1 MATKF
6 SQLYKQELKSQ
17 GILSSLGS
25 AALKKTKERMDI
37 RNSLFG
43 GSGVVSLTGQKIFGK
58 GYSGNALSS
67 SPTNTSSVADSQ
79 GISELLASNDRQE
92 SLLRV
97 IGKNTFNMNMMARDA
112 NITRQNI
119 VTLTKKMTGRAS
131 RSQDALWYGAGARN
145 KSMNSYTDKK
155 GSASDQS
162 KSPTSNSESSSLI
175 GSMASGILG
184 IGGSMLS
191 GIAGIAGTIGSG
203 VLGAVGAIARI
214 SPILGLI
221 GLSATAYVI
230 KKLSE
235 HVDFSG
241 IADGLAKTL
250 GIDLKSDKSILE
262 QFADKLDTMFNTKA
276 FTGTLT
282 WVRTSFAP
290 IIDTVGKHIAT
301 VADVAMVYS
310 KAAFVTLA
318 DSFSNLGKVIG
329 FLFNEFFQSNKGK
342 IFMAIT
348 AGFVAAYAKNPATAV
363 AALAAITAA
372 GVLGAATGEDS
383 RDEMKQKIEDK
394 GKELSGMQGGRAL
407 AEEQQKRG
415 GLFLDNTNVKLLKDI
430 QELEI
435 NLKNKTDEY
444 NKLSG
449 SVITEGKFPEYLK
462 KFKDELP
469 GGEYGG
475 RYKSTPQSNTN
486 APIRIS
492 SDYGERA
499 HPISGRRS
507 FHEGVDIAMPVGTD
521 IYAAE
526 KGKVS
531 RSGSATGYGNMIE
544 IDHGNGKTTRY
555 AHLKSMNVAVGDMV
569 EKGQKIALSG
579 NSGDS
584 TGPHLHFEERENGQA
599 TRPSQQML
607 LSSIKGQLLNDGSIA
622 LNAASRPDT
631 SPPNVTVVN
640 QQTAAAPQQSKPQ
653 NAAASAHNFDPWTE
667 IWSASILNPARMGM

>member
-1 MATKF
+1 LLSKDAWKMIDYIEDNPNKNLVFAINTN
-6 SQLYKQELKSQ
+6 LCVPDELVDKIISKIQ
-17 GILSSLGS
+17 NISID
-25 AALKKTKERMDI
+25 TKE
-37 RNSLFG
+37 FQFFT
-43 GSGVVSLTGQKIFGK
+43 SGE
-58 GYSGNALSS
+58 A
-67 SPTNTSSVADSQ
+67 
-79 GISELLASNDRQE
+79 
-92 SLLRV
+92 
-97 IGKNTFNMNMMARDA
+97 
-112 NITRQNI
+112 
-119 VTLTKKMTGRAS
+119 
-131 RSQDALWYGAGARN
+131 
-145 KSMNSYTDKK
+145 
-155 GSASDQS
+155 
-162 KSPTSNSESSSLI
+162 
-175 GSMASGILG
+175 
-184 IGGSMLS
+184 
-191 GIAGIAGTIGSG
+191 
-203 VLGAVGAIARI
+203 LGAPAEYIRY
-214 SPILGLI
+214 GLDYNKW
-221 GLSATAYVI
+221 SAN
-230 KKLSE
+230 
-235 HVDFSG
+235 
-241 IADGLAKTL
+241 
-250 GIDLKSDKSILE
+250 LE
-262 QFADKLDTMFNTKA
+262 
-276 FTGTLT
+276 
-282 WVRTSFAP
+282 
-290 IIDTVGKHIAT
+290 
-301 VADVAMVYS
+301 
-310 KAAFVTLA
+310 
-318 DSFSNLGKVIG
+318 KV
-329 FLFNEFFQSNKGK
+329 
-342 IFMAIT
+342 
-348 AGFVAAYAKNPATAV
+348 
-363 AALAAITAA
+363 
-372 GVLGAATGEDS
+372 
-383 RDEMKQKIEDK
+383 
-394 GKELSGMQGGRAL
+394 
-407 AEEQQKRG
+407 
-415 GLFLDNTNVKLLKDI
+415 LDNTNVKLLKDI

-667 IWSASILNPARMGM
+667 IWSASILNPARMGS